1 MGLDYWF
8 SLPLPFRLRA
18 NINNAFSSMR
28 AAGMQAD
35 APAYMAGHSM
45 GGSIGQDVALE
56 FFERGELQGLIALAS
71 YLNVKYFP
79 PVSTDG
85 FSYPMPTLTVGAE
98 MNYGAGRLSR
108 IAAAAYRQRQNN
120 VSGLDYP
127 VVLIEGMNHMQF
139 ATGYEKEDLMPER
152 GDEVLQTEVARVSV
166 DYIKQQ
172 LGLGRGS
179 IVAVEQNRTRNFLT
193 PVERAFEYEGSPNYD
208 VTNQKGVPNNDCP
221 RGVCPTFSPWSV
233 YAQSYILGAE
243 VLAAG
248 VQVVDN
254 YADLNPWGWGEREDR
269 KPFFTADKRTAMSYV
284 QGSGTESEFNND
296 VAKPVAPLELLGKFS
311 SRQAGKLAILGQ
323 TVGRDPDFCRELN
336 NESYAWALNTVSK
349 QARKRFE
356 TYGVPMTFGAT
367 EYKPMGPLWVSSEL
381 KYDEKEQSLELV
393 SAGIFTEP
401 GDRTSRGNH
410 YCKLLSPARAMEYV
424 LLDGLKRKLFRK
436 WCGLRECA

>member
-1 MGLDYWF
+1 M
-8 SLPLPFRLRA
+8 S
-18 NINNAFSSMR
+18 NMK
-28 AAGMQAD
+28 AAGLQVD
-35 APAYMAGHSM
+35 APFFMAGHSM

-56 FFERGELQGLIALAS
+56 FFERGELQGLICLAS

-85 FSYPMPTLTVGAE
+85 FSFPLPTLTVGAE

-120 VSGLDYP
+120 VSLVDYP

-193 PVERAFEYEGSPNYD
+193 PVDKAFEYEGSPNYD

-221 RGVCPTFSPWSV
+221 RGVCPT
-233 YAQSYILGAE
+233 
-243 VLAAG
+243 
-248 VQVVDN
+248 
-254 YADLNPWGWGEREDR
+254 
-269 KPFFTADKRTAMSYV
+269 
-284 QGSGTESEFNND
+284 
-296 VAKPVAPLELLGKFS
+296 FS

>member
-166 DYIKQQ
+166 DYI
-172 LGLGRGS
+172 LG
-179 IVAVEQNRTRNFLT
+179 
-193 PVERAFEYEGSPNYD
+193 P
-208 VTNQKGVPNNDCP
+208 
-221 RGVCPTFSPWSV
+221 
-233 YAQSYILGAE
+233 E

-248 VQVVDN
+248 VQVQDN

-349 QARKRFE
+349 QARQRFE

>member
-127 VVLIEGMNHMQF
+127 VVLIEGINHMQF

-172 LGLGRGS
+172 LGLGGGS
-179 IVAVEQNRTRNFLT
+179 IVAQDQNRTRAFLT
-193 PVERAFEYEGSPNYD
+193 PIERAFEYEGSPN
-208 VTNQKGVPNNDCP
+208 
-221 RGVCPTFSPWSV
+221 
-233 YAQSYILGAE
+233 
-243 VLAAG
+243 
-248 VQVVDN
+248 
-254 YADLNPWGWGEREDR
+254 
-269 KPFFTADKRTAMSYV
+269 
-284 QGSGTESEFNND
+284 
-296 VAKPVAPLELLGKFS
+296 
-311 SRQAGKLAILGQ
+311 
-323 TVGRDPDFCRELN
+323 
-336 NESYAWALNTVSK
+336 
-349 QARKRFE
+349 
-356 TYGVPMTFGAT
+356 FGAT